1 VEQMQIIPTQYKS
14 KIPHTLSYPVGAK
27 AISEALRGVPQ
38 FSELTVHFSFWNQL
52 ARHHG
57 TATPYCII
65 QARFSGPLRF
75 LSASRS
81 IEEQNQDR
89 QRWSIAVHAVPR
101 SLRHVIQAKILSE
114 ALPSI
119 RRWLF
124 ANPHSTKREGG
135 HVLTFNFDELKNELI
150 CEENASV
157 VWQTTR
163 VN

>member
-1 VEQMQIIPTQYKS
+1 VEHEQIIPTQYKA

-27 AISEALRGVPQ
+27 TISDALRDVPQ

-52 ARHHG
+52 ARNHG
-57 TATPYCII
+57 TSTPYCII
-65 QARFSGPLRF
+65 QVHYSGPHRF

-81 IEEQNQDR
+81 IEEQSRDR
-89 QRWSIAVHAVPR
+89 QRWSIAVHTVPR
-101 SLRHVIQAKILSE
+101 SLRHVIQAKILTE

-135 HVLTFNFDELKNELI
+135 HGLTFNFDELKNELI

-157 VWQTTR
+157 EWQTTR
-163 VN
+163 VD